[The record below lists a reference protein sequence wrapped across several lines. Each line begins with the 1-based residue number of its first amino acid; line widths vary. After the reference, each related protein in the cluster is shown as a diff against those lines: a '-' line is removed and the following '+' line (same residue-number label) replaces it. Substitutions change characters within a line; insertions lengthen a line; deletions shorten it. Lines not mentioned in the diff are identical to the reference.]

1 MNYKLFILTFLC
13 EERSKRL
20 VLNQVKNEERNN
32 LSFFFLHFTL
42 DVGEAVAP
50 LLDHVFFTFVT
61 FYTNYS
67 VRSIIT
73 NPTVM
78 CTRCNK
84 QYS

>member
-13 EERSKRL
+13 EERSKRS

-32 LSFFFLHFTL
+32 LSFFFAFH
-42 DVGEAVAP
+42 VGCRRSGSP
-50 LLDHVFFTFVT
+50 LLDRVFFTFVT

-78 CTRCNK
+78 YTRCNK